1 MTDLNCICDAHQRK
15 LLSFKQMKNMFT
27 IVALL
32 LLCATSCMQSV
43 ADKKIAVQTLGV
55 FPQKFKDSIAAAVHR
70 YFGFEVV
77 ELPQIQI
84 PERFFTNVKSPRYR
98 ADSII
103 ALLRTDKPD
112 SVDYVIG
119 LTSADISVSK
129 RDSQGNIR
137 QPQARYADWGVFGF
151 GYIGQAGCV
160 VSTFRI
166 YHKNLATVVLRMQK
180 IALHEIGHNLGL
192 AHCTNNNCFMRDA
205 AESIKTIDQVE
216 INLCENCKSK
226 IQLKH

>member
-1 MTDLNCICDAHQRK
+1 MTALNGICDAHQRK
-15 LLSFKQMKNMFT
+15 LFSFKPLKNLLT
-27 IVALL
+27 IAALL
-32 LLCATSCMQSV
+32 VLVATSCMQGV
-43 ADKKIAVQTLGV
+43 ADKKIALQTMGV
-55 FPQKFKDSIAAAVHR
+55 FPQKFKDSIAVAVHR
-70 YFGFEVV
+70 FYGFEVV
-77 ELPQIQI
+77 ELTQIQI

-103 ALLRTDKPD
+103 ALLRTEKPD

-137 QPQARYADWGVFGF
+137 QPRARYADWGVFGF

-166 YHKNLATVVLRMQK
+166 YHKSLATIVLRMQK

-192 AHCTNNNCFMRDA
+192 AHCANNNCFMRDA

-216 INLCENCKSK
+216 MNLCENCKSK